1 MLELEHAAMKLKVSA
16 VIPDDGQPVQ
26 IIDQAIEPGICVQ
39 LKTCNELQK
48 VGSGLIL
55 IWA

>member
-48 VGSGLIL
+48 VGT
-55 IWA
+55 